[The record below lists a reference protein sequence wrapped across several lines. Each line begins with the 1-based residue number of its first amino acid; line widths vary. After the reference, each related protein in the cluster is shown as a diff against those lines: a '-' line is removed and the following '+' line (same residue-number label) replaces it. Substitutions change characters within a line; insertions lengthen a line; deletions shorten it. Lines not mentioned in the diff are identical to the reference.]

1 MVCVIEMKKKYPR
14 AGSFCRASPGLR
26 FSRWP
31 LHGLPRTAPL
41 SLSLYV
47 CVAHGLH
54 HLGREGSF
62 HGRWGESV
70 RPNTKTLSL
79 PGTAFFRLCF
89 CMMERPARFA
99 FLLVRIALPAPFFFS
114 RHSEQQD
121 RFGSD
126 HVGQTKINGRGLR
139 LWLGWL
145 DWTPPFCFFPSSVHH
160 GTWHNAG
167 AQQQQPAQQQQHV
180 FFFLSSRQRKIPNPR
195 RNDKVPFLTS
205 GTTNPGRLRL
215 STLVPH
221 LPLFLLYASI
231 SRTNKWKCME
241 TRNGRTD

>member
-1 MVCVIEMKKKYPR
+1 MAVWGSLFGPKQKPSLFQEPR
-14 AGSFCRASPGLR
+14 FLDL
-26 FSRWP
+26 F
-31 LHGLPRTAPL
+31 LHD
-41 SLSLYV
+41 
-47 CVAHGLH
+47 
-54 HLGREGSF
+54 
-62 HGRWGESV
+62 
-70 RPNTKTLSL
+70 
-79 PGTAFFRLCF
+79 GT
-89 CMMERPARFA
+89 EPARFA
-99 FLLVRIALPAPFFFS
+99 FLSVRIALPAPFFFS